1 MTTTRQR
8 PGLGRIQHHDPRNLA
23 YAHGVLPRSAI
34 QSVVWA
40 RHTPILDQGSLGSC
54 TGQALTGALG
64 TDSKGRTAAAQVTVQ
79 TDSKGIFTAGSYTLD
94 EDFAVLA
101 YELNTRLDGIKGQY
115 KPDDTGSSGP
125 ACGKTAKA
133 LGLASGY
140 THAFSYDALRSA
152 LQSGPVLIGI
162 PWYNSMFNPEN
173 DGRIPVDTSS
183 GLAGG
188 HELLVREYDAVN
200 DRVWADNSWGLSWGV
215 RGRGYLDGAALR
227 ALLSDGGDVTVLAF
241 TTGPVPTPPPS
252 PAPATDPRM
261 ARAAALVQEADGLM
275 QALVHD
281 TKTGEARTEQRG
293 ETQ

>member
-1 MTTTRQR
+1 MTATPPR

-23 YAHGVLPRSAI
+23 YAHGVLPKSAI
-34 QSVVWA
+34 QSVAWA
-40 RHTPILDQGSLGSC
+40 RRTPILDQGQLGSC
-54 TGQALTGALG
+54 TGNALTGLLG
-64 TDSKGRTAAAQVTVQ
+64 TDSAGRTATSQVTVAA
-79 TDSKGIFTAGSYTLD
+79 DGKGIFKAGAYPLD
-94 EDFAVLA
+94 EDFAVMA
-101 YELNTRLDGIKGQY
+101 YELNTRLDNIRGQY

-162 PWYNSMFNPEN
+162 PWYNSMFNPED
-173 DGRIPVDTSS
+173 DGRIPVDAKS

-188 HELLVREYDAVN
+188 HELLVREYDAPN

-215 RGRGYLDGAALR
+215 KGRGYLNGADLR

-252 PAPATDPRM
+252 PAPATDPRL
-261 ARAAALVQEADGLM
+261 ARAAALVQEANGLM